1 MNLSRHIF
9 PYLFPKYT
17 WKRITDQKVV
27 YLTFDDGPIPDITE
41 WVLHLLE
48 KYNIK
53 ATFFCIGDNVR
64 KHPEVF
70 RQIVAHKHRIGNHT
84 FNHLNGWKNEKI
96 TYEEN
101 ILLANEEMTKHTILP
116 KLLFR
121 PPYGKIK
128 QNQGKE
134 LLKRGYE
141 IIMWSHISK
150 DYDKNISSEEC
161 YQNAISAIQPG
172 SIIVFHDSIK
182 AEKNMKYALPKTIE
196 YLIKEGY
203 SFGIL

>member
-9 PYLFPKYT
+9 PFLFPKYT
-17 WKRITDQKVV
+17 WSKPNNQKLV
-27 YLTFDDGPIPDITE
+27 YLTFDDGPIPEVTE
-41 WVLHLLE
+41 WVLEVLK

-64 KHPEVF
+64 KHPHVF
-70 RQIVAHKHRIGNHT
+70 KQIIEAKHRIGNHT
-84 FNHLNGWKNEKI
+84 FNHLNGWKNDNI
-96 TYEEN
+96 RYEEN
-101 ILLANEEMTKHTILP
+101 ILLAHKEIEQHTPLS

-128 QNQGKE
+128 QKQGKE
-134 LLKRGYE
+134 LLKQGYE

-150 DYDKNISSEEC
+150 DYDNSITPEQC
-161 YQNAISAIQPG
+161 YQRAISNINSG

-182 AEKNMKYALPKTIE
+182 AEQNLVYALPKTIE
-196 YLIKEGY
+196 YLLSKGY
-203 SFGIL
+203 SFATL

>member
-17 WKRITDQKVV
+17 WNKSNNQKLV
-27 YLTFDDGPIPDITE
+27 YLTFDDGPIPNITE
-41 WVLHLLE
+41 WVLELLK

-64 KHPEVF
+64 KHPHIFKKIIE
-70 RQIVAHKHRIGNHT
+70 AKHQIGNHT
-84 FNHLNGWKNEKI
+84 FNHLNGWKNDNIK
-96 TYEEN
+96 YEEN
-101 ILLANEEMTKHTILP
+101 ILLAHKEMEKYTSLS

-128 QNQGKE
+128 QKQGKE

-150 DYDKNISSEEC
+150 DYDNSITPEQC
-161 YQNAISAIQPG
+161 YQRAISDIKSG

-182 AEKNMKYALPKTIE
+182 AEGNLIYALPKTIE
-196 YLIKEGY
+196 YLLSEGY
-203 SFGIL
+203 SFATL